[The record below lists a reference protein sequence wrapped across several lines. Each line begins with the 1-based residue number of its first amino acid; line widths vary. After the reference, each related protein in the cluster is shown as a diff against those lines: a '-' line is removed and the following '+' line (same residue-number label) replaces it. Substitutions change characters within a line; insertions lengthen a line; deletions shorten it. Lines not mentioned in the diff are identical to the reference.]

1 MLKQPV
7 SPPAGRLTSFA
18 LLLAFYGVPLLAEAP
33 PPEGPHDLYN
43 AARTA
48 LVNAQLQLAES
59 SQQQREFL
67 ERIERMAKGIDNSLA
82 LLENASQLDPSRKV
96 AIDQVR
102 QRLAALQQEASLCTL
117 ARSTTLDTYDQLLN
131 DLQGLIERY

>member
-7 SPPAGRLTSFA
+7 STPAGRLTLFT

-33 PPEGPHDLYN
+33 PEGPHDLYN
-43 AARTA
+43 PARTA

-67 ERIERMAKGIDNSLA
+67 ERAERMAKGIDNSLA
-82 LLENASQLDPSRKV
+82 LLENAGQLDPSRKV
-96 AIDQVR
+96 AIDEVR
-102 QRLAALQQEASLCTL
+102 QRLAALQQDASLCTL